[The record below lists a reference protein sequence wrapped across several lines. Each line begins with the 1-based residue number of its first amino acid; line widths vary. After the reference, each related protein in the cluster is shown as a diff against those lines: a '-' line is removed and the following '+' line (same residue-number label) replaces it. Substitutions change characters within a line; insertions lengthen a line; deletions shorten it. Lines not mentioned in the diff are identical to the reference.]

1 MKQNELLL
9 MEFRQKC
16 YGLMEWIIREYDNLS
31 CSIRAT
37 RRGSFACV
45 LHARGGIGN
54 EIVDSEAQRFHA
66 SDTRHEM
73 IGKYDLLTQFI
84 WMNGERRA

>member
-1 MKQNELLL
+1 
-9 MEFRQKC
+9 MEFRQMC
-16 YGLMEWIIREYDNLS
+16 YGIMERITRECDNLS

-37 RRGSFACV
+37 SRGSFTCV

-54 EIVDSEAQRFHA
+54 EIVDSEAQRFHT

-73 IGKYDLLTQFI
+73 IGKYDLLNQFV
-84 WMNGERRA
+84 WLNGDKGA